1 MNDKVY
7 LAIDLGAG
15 SGRLLAGRTDLKNLD
30 LEEVHRFEN
39 PGTNLPGGLVW
50 NVVGLYREIIHG
62 LKLAVARYGERIQS
76 LGIDTW
82 GVDFALTGWR
92 RNVSAA
98 TGTPKC
104 IKRRESCPSSSI
116 PPISFSAKQ

>member
-82 GVDFALTGWR
+82 GVDFALLDAPTR
-92 RNVSAA
+92 DADP
-98 TGTPKC
+98 TD
-104 IKRRESCPSSSI
+104 
-116 PPISFSAKQ
+116 